1 MAELHQDEEAEATP
15 NPESETK
22 EEASELDNLLK
33 SLDEEE
39 AQGEKETVTGEPD
52 LDEDEG
58 VRDKFNDM
66 FGTNYTSEE
75 EMQKGIKEL
84 RQKASKP
91 SATAKKTPVASATK
105 EIPASPDLSDDIL
118 EMRFPESKAVMADLT
133 AQSEATGKSK
143 LEIYKSSTFMQ
154 NEAKARGQEESN
166 TQKVNT
172 PSQIKGETNYSN
184 ITEEE
189 LMKLPADKRNAVLRE
204 MASKGM

>member
-33 SLDEEE
+33 SLEDEEAAE
-39 AQGEKETVTGEPD
+39 EQTESTTDEPVF
-52 LDEDEG
+52 LEE
-58 VRDKFNDM
+58 FNGK
-66 FGTNYTSEE
+66 FGTSYTSEE